1 VGQAETERKFIG
13 VSGKR
18 ICDFTRPHF
27 IVLAFV
33 MNLLITATRLLQNG
47 NNYTC
52 KEFYSTVSRCSY
64 LMETRLKKK
73 LKWRNGK
80 MIQNFHSKIQK
91 NSMFHFGSGT
101 NA

>member
-1 VGQAETERKFIG
+1 MEQKFIG

-18 ICDFTRPHF
+18 IRDFTRPHF

-64 LMETRLKKK
+64 LMETRLKKIEVEKWKNDSK
-73 LKWRNGK
+73 LS
-80 MIQNFHSKIQK
+80 FK
-91 NSMFHFGSGT
+91 NSKKFNVPFWFRNHV
-101 NA
+101 